1 MNWYGCSNFWH
12 DCRLS
17 RSVAET
23 SRRAVLFKA
32 RARRNVRWR
41 VLCCCMF
48 LVYKLYSHCIS
59 VCRDPRFN
67 PTWLTLI
74 KSLRD
79 KLKTGELPVTF
90 MDTTVSVVV
99 IDAVLVTY
107 YCSIHRGSYGRADQE
122 YGLFRQ
128 MCRIVGVSS
137 DSQEDLE
144 N

>member
-1 MNWYGCSNFWH
+1 MFLCN
-12 DCRLS
+12 CRLS

-23 SRRAVLFKA
+23 SRRAVLYKA
-32 RARRNVRWR
+32 RARRNVIWR
-41 VLCCCMF
+41 VLRCMF
-48 LVYKLYSHCIS
+48 LVYKLHSNYIC
-59 VCRDPRFN
+59 VCRDPRYN
-67 PTWLTLI
+67 PTWLSLI
-74 KSLRD
+74 RSLRD
-79 KLKTGELPVTF
+79 KLKTGELRVTF

-128 MCRIVGVSS
+128 VCRIVGVSS